1 MHTADR
7 GQYKIIAYVL
17 ENALSYL
24 VYFNGYVIAAYLLP
38 YLDIFNAFVQ
48 TAYILTIG

>member
-1 MHTADR
+1 
-7 GQYKIIAYVL
+7 L
-17 ENALSYL
+17 
-24 VYFNGYVIAAYLLP
+24 NGYAIAAYLLP